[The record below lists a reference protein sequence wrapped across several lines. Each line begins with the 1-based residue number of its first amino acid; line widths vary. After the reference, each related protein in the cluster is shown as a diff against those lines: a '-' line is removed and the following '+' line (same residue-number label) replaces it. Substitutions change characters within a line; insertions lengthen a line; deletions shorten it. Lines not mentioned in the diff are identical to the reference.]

1 MGNFIASRGSLC
13 SDVEKLS
20 RVTKFSVHTKQ
31 TMVVLF
37 LAYLYSFSLPGS
49 FKLESHAILSVLH

>member
-1 MGNFIASRGSLC
+1 MASRGSLC
-13 SDVEKLS
+13 SDAEKLS

-31 TMVVLF
+31 TLVILF
-37 LAYLYSFSLPGS
+37 LAYIYSFSAPGQ